1 MIVNRASDSYAVKR
15 LPCHNLLD
23 GPNRRPAMATDSLT
37 ERVPFGVA
45 AAAGGAA
52 WLLCYLFTYLLTG
65 NDFQNSVVRQFADIP
80 TWKAVGW
87 VFFNAHFANTVVDV
101 PLVGGATNF
110 IGTESVFTPA
120 LYALPVVLLL
130 IAGVAVGRAAGGD
143 ALAAVDAAVAGA
155 AVAVGYGVLSL
166 LGAFLFATSNV
177 SPDPVT
183 SVLLAGVLYPVV
195 LGAVGGVA
203 ARAAS

>member
-1 MIVNRASDSYAVKR
+1 
-15 LPCHNLLD
+15 
-23 GPNRRPAMATDSLT
+23 
-37 ERVPFGVA
+37 
-45 AAAGGAA
+45 
-52 WLLCYLFTYLLTG
+52 
-65 NDFQNSVVRQFADIP
+65 
-80 TWKAVGW
+80 
-87 VFFNAHFANTVVDV
+87 
-101 PLVGGATNF
+101 
-110 IGTESVFTPA
+110 
-120 LYALPVVLLL
+120 
-130 IAGVAVGRAAGGD
+130 
-143 ALAAVDAAVAGA
+143 VDAAVAGA